1 MDSKIY
7 LNVIKTLTPTYI
19 HVLSLWS
26 EGKTTMSNLM
36 LVERVLSLCL
46 RDDIL
51 EKNQYYIDTEDNLHT
66 HTKYGPND
74 NVDFMEFHAW
84 LVTYEQIMRDEGL
97 VGNTG
102 TGEDEADRESVFI
115 DPFLT
120 PFVHKRGAEVS
131 NKPFEGEEEDEVD
144 GADEEEDDEDRIITD
159 SGDGQEEED
168 GGIVPPSDQSL
179 KEVDEEET
187 PVEEQPPEEEE
198 EIEKLDADIS
208 QNTNEF
214 SSFAFNMD
222 WLDPDLEI
230 EEPKDPIRCARCS
243 EPFYLDESVCK
254 KDADGKW
261 CCPMCSSEMSDE
273 EESKEEEEPP
283 KEEFDPN
290 DVIIINP
297 PPYIPESKKDDDEEE
312 TVEKAHYNNDDIDP
326 ESLFAGILR
335 HRAQQKGE
343 DVKTQSTSLREDE
356 SQ

>member
-7 LNVIKTLTPTYI
+7 LNVITTLTPTYV

-36 LVERVLSLCL
+36 LVERVLSMCL

-51 EKNQYYIDTEDNLHT
+51 EKNKYYIETESRLQT
-66 HTKYGPND
+66 HVMYGPND
-74 NVDFMEFHAW
+74 NVDFMEFYAW

-120 PFVHKRGAEVS
+120 PFVHKKGAEVS
-131 NKPFEGEEEDEVD
+131 NKPFEEEEDDQVD
-144 GADEEEDDEDRIITD
+144 GADEEEDDEDRIINLP
-159 SGDGQEEED
+159 GDGQEEED
-168 GGIVPPSDQSL
+168 GGIEPPSDQSL
-179 KEVDEEET
+179 KEVDDTE
-187 PVEEQPPEEEE
+187 EEQPVEEEE
-198 EIEKLDADIS
+198 EIEIIEGDIS
-208 QNTNEF
+208 GNTNEF

-222 WLDPDLEI
+222 WLDPDLVM
-230 EEPKDPIRCARCS
+230 EEPKEPIRCARCS

-254 KDADGKW
+254 KDADGRW
-261 CCPMCSSEMSDE
+261 CCPKCSSEMDEDGEREEPAE
-273 EESKEEEEPP
+273 EEP

-290 DVIIINP
+290 DIIIIPGNP
-297 PPYIPESKKDDDEEE
+297 VVNESEDDE
-312 TVEKAHYNNDDIDP
+312 DDKPEMKPYFNEDVDP

-335 HRAQQKGE
+335 HRAQKKEE
-343 DVKTQSTSLREDE
+343 DVKSQPTGLREGG
-356 SQ
+356 SR